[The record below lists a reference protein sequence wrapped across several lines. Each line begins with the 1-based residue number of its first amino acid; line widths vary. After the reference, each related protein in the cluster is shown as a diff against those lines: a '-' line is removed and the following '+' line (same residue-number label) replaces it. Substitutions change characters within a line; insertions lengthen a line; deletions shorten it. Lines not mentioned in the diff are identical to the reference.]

1 MKEMQD
7 SSRKIT
13 MFVKSVK
20 KVISE
25 EVGYDTVKVE
35 RRFGLGGGD
44 APINTFP
51 LHKERTV
58 TKDEFVLPEDQQ
70 DAVDMVE
77 EIASSH
83 GFEVEVVDVTKE
95 DAFRRDIQE
104 HAKHIHSFPTVIT
117 DDGRRIEG
125 DITKEQVEALL
136 TNEHKTCDSRP

>member
-1 MKEMQD
+1 MTEMQD
-7 SSRKIT
+7 SNRKVT
-13 MFVKSVK
+13 VFVKSLK
-20 KVISE
+20 EVISE
-25 EVGYDTVKVE
+25 EVGYDTIKVE
-35 RRFGLGGGD
+35 KRFGLGGGD

-70 DAVDMVE
+70 ETVDLVQ

-95 DAFRRDIQE
+95 NAFRRGIQD
-104 HAKHIHSFPTVIT
+104 HAKHIRSFPTVIT

-125 DITKEQVEALL
+125 DITKQQVEALL
-136 TNEHKTCDSRP
+136 TKEHKYL